1 MTGAQGCVCRHR
13 AAPRH
18 APSPMFRVKHPHSHG
33 AHMLA
38 SAGCTTK
45 TPDSDGTLGEAAWP
59 GISSRTVVRRP
70 ARYFLGRRRSD
81 THSVSRGR
89 ISGAFGPPDHT
100 RHKLVLTTIRA
111 AQLSDSRRA
120 GSSPLERW
128 PSIVRS
134 SAGQRGTPAVPEER
148 RRAGTEQGHRSATG
162 SRRFAELPPNP
173 RAPQFCDLRP
183 QAARGRP
190 PGRQGR
196 CGGSAAGEPRRG
208 TGT

>member
-1 MTGAQGCVCRHR
+1 
-13 AAPRH
+13 
-18 APSPMFRVKHPHSHG
+18 MFRVKHPHSHG

-45 TPDSDGTLGEAAWP
+45 TPDGDGTLGGAAWP
-59 GISSRTVVRRP
+59 GISSRTVGRRP

-81 THSVSRGR
+81 THSVSGGR

-100 RHKLVLTTIRA
+100 RHKPVLTTIRA

-162 SRRFAELPPNP
+162 SRRFAELPSNP